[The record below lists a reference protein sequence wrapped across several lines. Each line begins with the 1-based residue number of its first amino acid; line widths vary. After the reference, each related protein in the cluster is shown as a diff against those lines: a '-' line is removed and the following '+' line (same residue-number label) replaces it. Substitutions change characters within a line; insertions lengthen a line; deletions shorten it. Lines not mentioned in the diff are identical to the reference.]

1 MARKTNKI
9 LDGTEEILP
18 DEPLDL
24 PVATEVPPVQAPVAV
39 REIPAAPVKAP
50 MKAPEDPARAA
61 VQAPVAP
68 VRKKRVRIRKKTT
81 KHLSVAVLCTNPVTR
96 RFI

>member
-1 MARKTNKI
+1 MARKHNKN
-9 LDGTEEILP
+9 LEGQEDFLP
-18 DEPLDL
+18 GEPGNL
-24 PVATEVPPVQAPVAV
+24 PEAPAEVPVQEPVAV

-50 MKAPEDPARAA
+50 VKAPEVPARAA

>member
-1 MARKTNKI
+1 MTRKSKKF
-9 LDGTEEILP
+9 LDGQDGIPEADYCSPIPEAAAEQPAYTVTAPE
-18 DEPLDL
+18 
-24 PVATEVPPVQAPVAV
+24 ATVQAP
-39 REIPAAPVKAP
+39 AANTT
-50 MKAPEDPARAA
+50 
-61 VQAPVAP
+61 QTIQ

>member
-1 MARKTNKI
+1 MARKSKKN

-18 DEPLDL
+18 EEPRDL
-24 PVATEVPPVQAPVAV
+24 PGAAEESPVQDPEVIQEPRPEPRPAPVH
-39 REIPAAPVKAP
+39 EPVKAP
-50 MKAPEDPARAA
+50 AA
-61 VQAPVAP
+61 TVQAP

>member
-1 MARKTNKI
+1 MARKTKKI

-18 DEPLDL
+18 VDTTDL
-24 PVATEVPPVQAPVAV
+24 PVATEVPPVQEPVHTPEPKPAPAKA
-39 REIPAAPVKAP
+39 PAAPV
-50 MKAPEDPARAA
+50 
-61 VQAPVAP
+61 QAT

>member
-1 MARKTNKI
+1 MARKSKKN
-9 LDGTEEILP
+9 LDGTDDILP
-18 DEPLDL
+18 VETTDL
-24 PVATEVPPVQAPVAV
+24 PVATEVPPAQEPVHTPEPKPAPVQAP
-39 REIPAAPVKAP
+39 PKAPVKAP
-50 MKAPEDPARAA
+50 AAP
-61 VQAPVAP
+61 VQAT